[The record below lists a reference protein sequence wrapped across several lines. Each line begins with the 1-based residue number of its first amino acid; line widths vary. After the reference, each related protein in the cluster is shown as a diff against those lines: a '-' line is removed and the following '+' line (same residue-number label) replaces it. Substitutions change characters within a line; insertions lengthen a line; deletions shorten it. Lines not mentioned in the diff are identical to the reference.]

1 MTETETLV
9 GQAAVEAIMRRIARE
24 EIAAAGRAILAEQ
37 ASDLRQ
43 GDGKTLRR
51 YRPGGYGNM
60 VASADGTY
68 VYGPDADIIISAERA
83 AREKAEAEVTRLKA
97 VSEGYRLDAEEAE
110 AELADLRKRVL
121 AEVDRIFPAGGTLWI
136 NGDDHAGFK
145 QITRIVDGLNR
156 IRALLTDPKPEP
168 TEGVERGSTGSE
180 DKPATDAQRAR
191 SNPGGSSS
199 AATLKP
205 GPVVST
211 PTSLP
216 AQDGDEPPASATDDE
231 GIALPPEPERVPI
244 GIVSSP
250 EREAAIR
257 EMLTALEML
266 NNWPNPFNRVSDA
279 AVRAQFIPALKAA
292 RAAGIKGSADDA

>member
-156 IRALLTDPKPEP
+156 IRALLSPSTEPK
-168 TEGVERGSTGSE
+168 G
-180 DKPATDAQRAR
+180 
-191 SNPGGSSS
+191 GGSRTQGDDGRH
-199 AATLKP
+199 ADATHDG
-205 GPVVST
+205 GPDIAQ
-211 PTSLP
+211 P
-216 AQDGDEPPASATDDE
+216 ARDASEPPAPVYYPTVDEHYDIIRDGETQDPARSAVSTRRAPARAVWKGADSIFEGTIQARFFKRNGKQMVVLEDDR
-231 GIALPPEPERVPI
+231 GLLHIYPDNERL
-244 GIVSSP
+244 
-250 EREAAIR
+250 ERR
-257 EMLTALEML
+257 LGH
-266 NNWPNPFNRVSDA
+266 
-279 AVRAQFIPALKAA
+279 
-292 RAAGIKGSADDA
+292 AAGIKGSADDA